1 MCLSD
6 ALALGVGAI
15 TLALASMVVL
25 SRNPLYAAFFLLL
38 TLLGVAVEYAILQ
51 AHFLAAIQ
59 ILVYAG
65 AIVVLIIFVLM
76 MMGFGRE
83 GYQGISPPRS
93 FLFLSFGFL
102 LLFAIAGGLSLSA
115 DTIASFRTAKAT
127 PAESRFQ
134 AFSKNLQAVQPVLI
148 PPLAENGRV
157 PSQNSAT
164 SSHLAVK
171 AGDFG
176 TIEATGRSLII
187 EHVLAF
193 EIISILLLMAIV
205 AVVVILRDPRIAA
218 PPASPSKG
226 SSSAKTPS

>member
-148 PPLAENGRV
+148 PPLAENDRV
-157 PSQNSAT
+157 PSQNPAT
-164 SSHLAVK
+164 SARLAAK
-171 AGDFG
+171 EGDFG
-176 TIEATGRSLII
+176 TIETTGRSLII

-205 AVVVILRDPRIAA
+205 GVVVILRDPRIAA
-218 PPASPSKG
+218 PPTSPSKG
-226 SSSAKTPS
+226 NSSAKTPS